1 MGNEKMLERGNL
13 GWRRALGAQL
23 EFGCYALDNREL
35 LKVSCQDVIIVI
47 AMTGI
52 CKHCSFLSATAIGT
66 LSVRP
71 HDNPSSRYLLFSTH

>member
-1 MGNEKMLERGNL
+1 MGNEKMPERGNL

-23 EFGCYALDNREL
+23 EFGCYVLDHREL
-35 LKVSCQDVIIVI
+35 LKVSCQGVII
-47 AMTGI
+47 ATTGI

-71 HDNPSSRYLLFSTH
+71 HDNPSGRYLLFSTH